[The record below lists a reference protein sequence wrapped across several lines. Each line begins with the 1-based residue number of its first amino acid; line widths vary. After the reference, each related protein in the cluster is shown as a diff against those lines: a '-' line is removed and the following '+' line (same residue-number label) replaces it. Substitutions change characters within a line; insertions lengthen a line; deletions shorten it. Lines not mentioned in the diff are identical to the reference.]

1 MNLKIR
7 VLDSWPIIE
16 WINAREPVLDLL
28 DRLLAEA
35 MVGNAKLYIS
45 GVNVGE
51 VYYFLRKE
59 RQFQEAE
66 FWKSASLT
74 LPMTIDVPAM
84 NDIWRA
90 AELKAQFPISY
101 ADAFAAALAAK
112 YQCPLITGDP
122 EFKLVAGLELDWV
135 GSDSKKNRSRH

>member
-1 MNLKIR
+1 LKIR

>member
-1 MNLKIR
+1 MKIR